1 MPAQL
6 ALPIVNALNA
16 GAFPEANLLHDA
28 GQYGFFSLLVRS
40 ASDEDSQ
47 GGKKPALR
55 QRSFRLERLPFV
67 LDHLDP
73 TRDSYLSQGE
83 FFRPNRRVVNLLR
96 ISTCFVDLDVYR
108 TDLRGHDLPTLA
120 KMVRRY
126 CGDEGIPQP
135 SLIVSS
141 GRGLYVKWLLD
152 RPLPQAA
159 LPRWNAVQRELV
171 RKLAPFGADPK
182 AVPASQV
189 LRLVQTVNSK
199 SGQLVR
205 VLHVEESGGGVLR
218 LDFDYLADEVLPWTR
233 EELEA
238 LRTARATDNEVRREV
253 RRDLRLV
260 KGGREGP
267 ARFSARSLAWARLLD
282 LRTLR
287 SLRGGFIQET
297 MRELTLFYALTFMLA
312 SGVTTPSQ
320 MFHEARSLATEINP
334 NFVLG
339 HEWYEGDLSTLYQRA
354 KAEVK
359 DPFNRTTGLYWVKNE
374 RLIEVF
380 QIAPEEQR
388 RLRTI
393 ISTDEKYRR
402 NNLRRRESRRAGIE
416 ARAQDRADRDQTIC
430 REAAEGV
437 SQKKLAERWG
447 LCRVQVQRILGVQ
460 P

>member
-6 ALPIVNALNA
+6 ALPMVNALNA
-16 GAFPEANLLHDA
+16 GVSPEANLLHDA
-28 GQYGFFSLLVRS
+28 GQYGFFSLLVRR
-40 ASDEDSQ
+40 ASDKYNQ
-47 GGKKPALR
+47 NGKKPALH

-108 TDLRGHDLPTLA
+108 TELKGHDLPTLA
-120 KMVRRY
+120 EMVRRY
-126 CGDEGIPQP
+126 CGDEGVPRP

-141 GRGLYVKWLLD
+141 GRGLYAKWVLD

-171 RKLAPFGADPK
+171 RKLERFGADPR

-189 LRLVQTVNSK
+189 LRLVQTVNST
-199 SGQLVR
+199 SGQRVR
-205 VLHVEESGGGVLR
+205 VLCVEESGRGTLR
-218 LDFDYLADEVLPWTR
+218 WDFDRLADEVLPWTR
-233 EELEA
+233 EEMEA
-238 LRTARATDNEVRREV
+238 LRTARATDKEVRRE
-253 RRDLRLV
+253 LRLI

-267 ARFSARSLAWARLLD
+267 AQFSARSLAWARLLD

-287 SLRGGFIQET
+287 DLRGGVIKES
-297 MRELTLFYALTFMLA
+297 MRELTLFYSLIFMLA
-312 SGVTTPSQ
+312 SGITTAEQ
-320 MFHEARSLATEINP
+320 MFHEARALALEINP

-339 HEWYEGDLSTLYQRA
+339 HEWHKGDLSTLYRRA
-354 KAEVK
+354 KEEVE
-359 DPFNRTTGLYWVKNE
+359 DPLKAATGLYWVKNQT
-374 RLIEVF
+374 LIDVF
-380 QIAPEEQR
+380 KISPEEQR

-402 NNLRRRESRRAGIE
+402 NNLRRREARRPGIE
-416 ARAQDRADRDQTIC
+416 ARTQERADRNQAIW
-430 REAAEGV
+430 REASEGV
-437 SQKKLAERWG
+437 SQQKLSERWG
-447 LCRVQVQRILGVQ
+447 LSRVQVQRILGARY
-460 P
+460 

>member
-16 GAFPEANLLHDA
+16 GVFPEANLLHDA
-28 GQYGFFSLLVRS
+28 GQYGFFSLLVRPT
-40 ASDEDSQ
+40 SDEDSQ

-83 FFRPNRRVVNLLR
+83 FFRPNRRVINLLR

-108 TDLRGHDLPTLA
+108 TDLGGHDLPTLA
-120 KMVRRY
+120 EMVRRY
-126 CGDEGIPQP
+126 CGDEGIPRP
-135 SLIVSS
+135 SLIVFS

-159 LPRWNAVQRELV
+159 LPRWDAVQRELV

-182 AVPASQV
+182 ATPASQV

-199 SGQLVR
+199 SGQFVR
-205 VLHVEESGGGVLR
+205 VLHVEESGGEALR
-218 LDFDYLADEVLPWTR
+218 WDFDCLADEVLPWTR

-238 LRTARATDNEVRREV
+238 LRTARATDNEVRRE
-253 RRDLRLV
+253 LRLL

-282 LRTLR
+282 TRTLR
-287 SLRGGFIQET
+287 SLRGGVIQET
-297 MRELTLFYALTFMLA
+297 IRELTLFYALTFMLA
-312 SGVTTPSQ
+312 SGVTTAEQ
-320 MFHEARSLATEINP
+320 MFHEARALATEINP

-339 HEWYEGDLSTLYQRA
+339 HEWHEGDLSSLYQRA
-354 KAEVK
+354 KTEVK
-359 DPFNRTTGLYWVKNE
+359 DPLKRTTGLYWVTNK
-374 RLIEVF
+374 RLIEEF
-380 QIAPEEQR
+380 QITPEEQR
-388 RLRTI
+388 QLRTI

-402 NNLRRRESRRAGIE
+402 NNLRRQEARRVDIE
-416 ARAQDRADRDQTIC
+416 ARAQDRAGRDQTIR
-430 REAAEGV
+430 REASEGV
-437 SQKKLAERWG
+437 SQKKIAERWD
-447 LCRVQVQRILGVQ
+447 LSRVQIQRILGAQ
-460 P
+460 F